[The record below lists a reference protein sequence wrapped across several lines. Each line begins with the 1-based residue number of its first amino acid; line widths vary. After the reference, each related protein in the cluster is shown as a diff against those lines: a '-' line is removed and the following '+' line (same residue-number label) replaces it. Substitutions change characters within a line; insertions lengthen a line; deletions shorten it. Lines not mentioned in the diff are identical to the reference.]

1 VRVEIYDTTLR
12 DGAQMEGL
20 SLSVADK
27 LEIARL
33 LDELGVDY
41 IEGGW
46 PGANPKDTEFFER
59 AKTLSLKNAVLCA
72 FGSTR
77 RAGTAVDQDAQLQAL
92 LDAETPVVT
101 IVGKSWDLHVTDVL
115 ETTLEENLAMIRD
128 SVQYLRE
135 QGRRVF
141 YDAEHFF
148 DGYRAN
154 PAFALETVAAAAR
167 AGAERIILC
176 DTNGGSLPEWIR
188 EVVAAVRER
197 LPNVAIGIH
206 THNDGELAVANSLAA
221 VEAGATQVQGCINGY
236 GERVGNANLCSV
248 IPNLALKLGREVLRP
263 GSLERLTEVSHLVS
277 EIANLAPDSHQ
288 PFVGR
293 SAFAHKGGLHVA
305 AFMKVAESYQH
316 IDPAVV
322 GNRPRV
328 VVSELSGRGNI
339 LYKLQERGLDLDAT
353 SGEARRILERVK
365 QLEHEGF
372 EFESAE
378 ASFDLLVRRS
388 RPGYQPPFELV
399 DWLVIV
405 ERRRR
410 TPVESDDDGLL
421 SEATV
426 KVRVNG
432 ELVHTAAEGNGPVN
446 ALDRALRKGLT
457 AFYPQ
462 IEKIRLVDYK
472 VRILDGG
479 SGTGSV
485 VRVLIESSDGQRE
498 WRTVGSS
505 TNIIEASWLALA
517 DSLEYWLTLDGA
529 TA

>member
-1 VRVEIYDTTLR
+1 MRVEIYDTTLR
-12 DGAQMEGL
+12 DGTQMEGL
-20 SLSVADK
+20 SLSVGDK
-27 LEIARL
+27 LEVARL
-33 LDELGVDY
+33 LDDLGVDY

-46 PGANPKDTEFFER
+46 PGANPKDTEFFAL
-59 AKTLSLKNAVLCA
+59 AKSLGLRNAALCA

-77 RAGTAVDQDAQLQAL
+77 RAGTPVEQDTQVQAL

-101 IVGKSWDLHVTDVL
+101 IVGKSWDLHVTEIL
-115 ETTLEENLAMIRD
+115 ETTLEENTAMIRD
-128 SVQYLRE
+128 TAVYLKA

-148 DGYRAN
+148 DGFQAN
-154 PAFALETVAAAAR
+154 RDYALSTVAAAAR

-176 DTNGGSLPEWIR
+176 DTNGGSLPAQIAEA
-188 EVVAAVRER
+188 VAAVRER
-197 LPNVAIGIH
+197 LPDVQIGIH

-248 IPNLALKLGREVLRP
+248 VPNLALKQGLDVLRP

-277 EIANLAPDSHQ
+277 EIANLAPDTHQ
-288 PFVGR
+288 PFVGT

-316 IDPAVV
+316 IDPTVV

-339 LYKLQERGLDLDAT
+339 VYKLQERGLDLESNPA
-353 SGEARRILERVK
+353 EAKRILERVK
-365 QLEHEGF
+365 QLEHQGF
-372 EFESAE
+372 EFEAAE

-388 RPGYQPPFELV
+388 RPDYRAPFELV

-410 TPVESDDDGLL
+410 APAESDDDGLL

-426 KVRVNG
+426 KIRIDG
-432 ELVHTAAEGNGPVN
+432 ELIHTAAEGNGPVN
-446 ALDRALRKGLT
+446 ALDMALRKGLS
-457 AFYPQ
+457 AAYPQ
-462 IEKIRLVDYK
+462 IDQIRLLDYK
-472 VRILDGG
+472 VRILD
-479 SGTGSV
+479 SGTGTGSI
-485 VRVLIESSDGQRE
+485 VRVLIESTDGHRE

-505 TNIIEASWLALA
+505 GNIIEASWLALA
-517 DSLEYWLTLDGA
+517 DSLEYWLTLDA
-529 TA
+529 LS

>member
-1 VRVEIYDTTLR
+1 MRVEIYDTTLR

-46 PGANPKDTEFFER
+46 PGANPKDTEFFQR
-59 AKTLSLKNAVLCA
+59 AKALPFQHATLCA

-77 RAGTAVDQDAQLQAL
+77 RAGVPAEQDPQLRAL

-128 SVQYLRE
+128 SVRYLRE

-154 PAFALETVAAAAR
+154 PEFALQTIATAAR

-176 DTNGGSLPEWIR
+176 DTNGGSLPAWIR
-188 EVVAAVRER
+188 EVVSAVRAR
-197 LPNVAIGIH
+197 VPNVALGIH
-206 THNDGELAVANSLAA
+206 THNDGDLAVANSLAA
-221 VEAGATQVQGCINGY
+221 VEAGAIQVQGCINGY

-248 IPNLALKLGREVLRP
+248 IPNLALKLGYEVLRP
-263 GSLERLTEVSHLVS
+263 GALERLTEVSHLVS
-277 EIANLAPDSHQ
+277 EIANLAPNAHQ

-293 SAFAHKGGLHVA
+293 SAFAHKGGLHVS

-316 IDPAVV
+316 IDPAAV

-339 LYKLQERGLDLDAT
+339 LYKLQERGLDIEAT
-353 SGEARRILERVK
+353 SGEVRRILERVK
-365 QLEHEGF
+365 QLEHQGF

-378 ASFDLLVRRS
+378 ASFELLVRRS
-388 RPGYQPPFELV
+388 RPGYRAPFELV

-410 TPVESDDDGLL
+410 APGESDEDGLL

-446 ALDRALRKGLT
+446 ALDQALRKGLT

-462 IEKIRLVDYK
+462 IERIRLVDYK

-479 SGTGSV
+479 SGTGST

-498 WRTVGSS
+498 WRTVGCS
-505 TNIIEASWLALA
+505 TNIIEASWQALA
-517 DSLEYWLTLDGA
+517 DSLEYWLTLDGMA
-529 TA
+529 G

>member
-33 LDELGVDY
+33 LDELGVDF

-59 AKTLSLKNAVLCA
+59 AKALRFKHASLCA

-77 RAGTAVDQDAQLQAL
+77 RAGLAVDQDPQVSAL

-115 ETTLEENLAMIRD
+115 ETTLEENLAMIRE

-135 QGRRVF
+135 HGRRVF

-154 PAFALETVAAAAR
+154 PEFALETVAAAAR

-188 EVVAAVRER
+188 DVVAAVRQR
-197 LPNVAIGIH
+197 LPHVAIGIH

-248 IPNLALKLGREVLRP
+248 IPNLALKLGREVLQP
-263 GSLERLTEVSHLVS
+263 GSLERLTDV
-277 EIANLAPDSHQ
+277 SHQ

-293 SAFAHKGGLHVA
+293 SAFAHKGGLHVS

-316 IDPAVV
+316 IDPALV

-339 LYKLQERGLDLDAT
+339 LYKLQERGLELDT
-353 SGEARRILERVK
+353 SSAEARRILERVK
-365 QLEHEGF
+365 QLEHQGF

-388 RPGYQPPFELV
+388 RPDYQAPFELI

-410 TPVESDDDGLL
+410 PPAESDEDGLL

-446 ALDRALRKGLT
+446 ALDRALRKGLS

-479 SGTGSV
+479 SGTGAV

-529 TA
+529 AA